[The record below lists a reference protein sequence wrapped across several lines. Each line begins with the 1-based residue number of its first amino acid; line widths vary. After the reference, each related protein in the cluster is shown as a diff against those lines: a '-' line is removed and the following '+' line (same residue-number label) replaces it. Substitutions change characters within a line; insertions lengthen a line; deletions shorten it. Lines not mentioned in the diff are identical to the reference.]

1 MMTAVMS
8 AFNGV
13 LLSVIAHL
21 GRDGGLE
28 HCGKSNGDS
37 REPKSAPTTVFRRIF
52 GYGNAAAGF
61 CGRARDLH
69 GRAGVAGAPMSGPT
83 HSGNLHIDPLAA
95 STGTTPF
102 PPKRADSAGS
112 GTRLKPCSGVSQ
124 LFATQRLPA
133 GSTAT
138 SVMICNPPM

>member
-52 GYGNAAAGF
+52 GYGNAAAGSG
-61 CGRARDLH
+61 GRARDLH
-69 GRAGVAGAPMSGPT
+69 GRAGVAGALTVAGVMRPIFMPT
-83 HSGNLHIDPLAA
+83 MGLVVGSAPTA
-95 STGTTPF
+95 STGLPGV
-102 PPKRADSAGS
+102 PRAMGAPRVGPQTWGDRRIPCALQGLTRGDRS
-112 GTRLKPCSGVSQ
+112 GG
-124 LFATQRLPA
+124 
-133 GSTAT
+133 
-138 SVMICNPPM
+138 